1 MGFSFNKRNFKT
13 CRWSTFTTV
22 SSKVW
27 IVIKKTFAK
36 GKPQVNVGENKVVF
50 ASQSYILTHIF
61 RGDIKKKNK
70 RTIVFFLEKILAFQI

>member
-1 MGFSFNKRNFKT
+1 M
-13 CRWSTFTTV
+13 
-22 SSKVW
+22 
-27 IVIKKTFAK
+27 
-36 GKPQVNVGENKVVF
+36 NVGENKVVF